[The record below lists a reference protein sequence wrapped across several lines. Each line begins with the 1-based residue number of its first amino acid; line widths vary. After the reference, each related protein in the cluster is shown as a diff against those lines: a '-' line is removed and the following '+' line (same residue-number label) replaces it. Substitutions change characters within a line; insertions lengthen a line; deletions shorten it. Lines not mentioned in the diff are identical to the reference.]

1 MTSLSFLILSCLL
14 LVQGRDVLR
23 EEMSSEIHSAEGGK
37 GVTSPLR
44 NVDFEKTEKIPNERI

>member
-1 MTSLSFLILSCLL
+1 MTGLSFLILSCLL

-23 EEMSSEIHSAEGGK
+23 EEMSSEIHSAGGK